1 LYTPSCCA
9 CAKYSTVVPHQVRV
23 QAGNTIQMPGV
34 EIDSLYRLSSE
45 LGDAVEAPTPEE
57 GYKSRFRSRDSSRPL
72 PELLE
77 VFVYQVSVFGRV
89 RSAVR
94 FLRVAPVAIALA
106 GIVGLTLSTTLF
118 AAAPAADAAS
128 ASWLHYQRGYYLD
141 SGWLCYG
148 WGDGA
153 YHCTHHWHR
162 AGGHLVSDHPSWVPN
177 YGLASTVKPAAHSTV
192 KHSAPRKSTSRV
204 SSAPATSGGSVQSMI
219 DSVFGPYAGQALS
232 VARCESGYNSGAY
245 NGISVG
251 GSHAEGV
258 FQILYPSTW
267 YGTSYSGYSPYN
279 AWANIHAAYQIFA
292 RDGFSWRE
300 WVCR

>member
-1 LYTPSCCA
+1 
-9 CAKYSTVVPHQVRV
+9 
-23 QAGNTIQMPGV
+23 
-34 EIDSLYRLSSE
+34 
-45 LGDAVEAPTPEE
+45 
-57 GYKSRFRSRDSSRPL
+57 
-72 PELLE
+72 
-77 VFVYQVSVFGRV
+77 VYQVSVFGRV
-89 RSAVR
+89 RSVVR
-94 FLRVAPVAIALA
+94 SLRVVPVATALA
-106 GIVGLTLSTTLF
+106 GIVGLTLSATLF
-118 AAAPAADAAS
+118 TAAPAADAAS

-141 SGWLCYG
+141 NGWLCYG
-148 WGDGA
+148 WSNGA

-162 AGGHLVSDHPSWVPN
+162 AGGRLISDNPAWVPN
-177 YGLASTVKPAAHSTV
+177 YGPTSTVKPAAHGSV
-192 KHSAPRKSTSRV
+192 KHSAPRKTTSRPATV
-204 SSAPATSGGSVQSMI
+204 SSAPVTSGGSVQSMI
-219 DSVFGPYAGQALS
+219 ESVFGPYAGQALS
-232 VARCESGYNSGAY
+232 VARCESGYNPGAY